1 MEDHVKSPTRIRPGV
16 RRAAI
21 AACIVLL
28 PLAARALW
36 EHVEMRGLLR
46 EMDAIL
52 AKGEPVVA
60 PGFSGTTD
68 EHKRSANQYVAA
80 AVLVSQIGSAG
91 WAARS
96 EIAEWIGAGVVR
108 KHSEAELAQQLKVVT
123 DSQLEALRLTD
134 SANSLE
140 FRGFNPGH
148 EFSYRASSLMLLAHL
163 VSSRT
168 LHLALDGRG
177 DEATQS
183 AIASLRLRRAA
194 NDALMSGVRPDH
206 QTPAV
211 LSLSSPSD
219 AALRDLQAALEASE
233 QMFDAAKILVDFR
246 ARMLEAVWGQMYGD
260 PRSPHS
266 YRFRPDSVAGWVM
279 RPWLAHQLAN
289 DLRLWDEMIDAARR
303 PWPEKV
309 SAVKAVR
316 DKYASRYERRV
327 GRLGRFLPRLGSFV
341 PDGVRDPDIDRFIG
355 DRASRI
361 AVAITRYRLA
371 HGGTVP
377 SRLEE
382 LVPEYLAAVP
392 QDPLSGGPMRL
403 RTEPGAY
410 TVYSVGMDG
419 DDDGGDLASELK
431 EIIKRGWGRR
441 QIRGQDVGVRVLVR

>member
-1 MEDHVKSPTRIRPGV
+1 MNDHLQPPARIRPGV

-28 PLAARALW
+28 PFAARALW
-36 EHVEMRGLLR
+36 ERVEMRRLLR

-60 PGFSGTTD
+60 PGFGGTTD
-68 EHKRSANQYVAA
+68 EHKRSASQYLAA
-80 AVLVSQIGSAG
+80 AVLASQIGTAG
-91 WAARS
+91 RAAAT
-96 EIAEWIGAGVVR
+96 EMAESLGAGVAR
-108 KHSEAELAQQLKVVT
+108 KHSDAELAQELKGVT
-123 DSQLEALRLTD
+123 DSQLDALRLTD
-134 SANSLE
+134 SANRLE

-148 EFSYRASSLMLLAHL
+148 EFSYRTSSLML
-163 VSSRT
+163 VGQVMSSRT
-168 LHLALDGRG
+168 LQLALEGRG

-183 AIASLRLRRAA
+183 AIGSLRLRRVG
-194 NDALMSGVRPDH
+194 NEPLMSVVRPDH

-219 AALRDLQAALEASE
+219 AALGDLQGALEASE
-233 QMFDAAKILVDFR
+233 QRFDAAKILVDFR
-246 ARMLEAVWGQMYGD
+246 ARLLEAIWGQMYGD

-266 YRFRPDSVAGWVM
+266 YRFRPAGVGEWAM
-279 RPWLAHQLAN
+279 RPWLAHQLAS
-289 DLRLWDEMIDAARR
+289 DLRVWAEMIDAARR

-309 SAVKAVR
+309 SAVEAVR
-316 DKYASRYERRV
+316 NKYASRYEGPVRRQ
-327 GRLGRFLPRLGSFV
+327 GRFVPRSASFV
-341 PDGVRDPDIDRFIG
+341 PDGLRDLDVERFVG

-371 HGGTVP
+371 HGGTLP
-377 SRLEE
+377 ARLEE

-392 QDPLSGGPMRL
+392 QDPLSGGPMRF

-410 TVYSVGMDG
+410 KVYSVGLDR

-431 EIIKRGWGRR
+431 ESIKRGWGRR
-441 QIRGQDVGVRVLVR
+441 LIRGQDVGVRVLVR